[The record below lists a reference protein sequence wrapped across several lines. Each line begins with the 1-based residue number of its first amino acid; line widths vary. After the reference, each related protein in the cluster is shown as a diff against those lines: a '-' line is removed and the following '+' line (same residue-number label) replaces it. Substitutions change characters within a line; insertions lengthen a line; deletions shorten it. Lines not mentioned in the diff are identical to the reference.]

1 LNKSAKERIVAELHE
16 KLKDVKLAVLANY
29 SGIKVKDIT
38 GLRNDLRKAESELKV
53 VKNSLLS
60 IALKDTE
67 FLPLDDHLKG
77 PRALMMNFGDVVG
90 PTKILVEFAK
100 KNDKLEIAAGVLDGR
115 LLSKEQIKALAE
127 LPSREILLG
136 KLLSVMVGAQT
147 QLVTV
152 LSQFRGGSY
161 RCLKP
166 IDLSKKK
173 IRHTIY
179 RKGCSEQWQQQK
191 RSRRKRLLVLSKT

>member
-152 LSQFRGGSY
+152 LSAVPRGLVQVLEAH
-161 RCLKP
+161 RLKQ
-166 IDLSKKK
+166 
-173 IRHTIY
+173 
-179 RKGCSEQWQQQK
+179 EEN
-191 RSRRKRLLVLSKT
+191 